1 MTNQENYPPDGGVV
15 SAGVVRESK
24 NPRALDS
31 CARGPAKNDR
41 GAGLFESRLPRI
53 SEHEFLCS
61 RSLSVRAADSR
72 HGHHGGRRRVYR
84 NYSPAWGHSPSAAH
98 SLSACGQALALSWSQ
113 AAEFS
118 EQQLADLAEQQLAAL
133 AVFSEQQPL
142 AQQASP
148 PQPDGQQSSV
158 QPVLQHS
165 LSPEQQG
172 PPLEQHASPA
182 LGWAVPLVLV
192 MV

>member
-1 MTNQENYPPDGGVV
+1 
-15 SAGVVRESK
+15 
-24 NPRALDS
+24 
-31 CARGPAKNDR
+31 
-41 GAGLFESRLPRI
+41 
-53 SEHEFLCS
+53 
-61 RSLSVRAADSR
+61 
-72 HGHHGGRRRVYR
+72 
-84 NYSPAWGHSPSAAH
+84 
-98 SLSACGQALALSWSQ
+98 LSACGQAPALSWSQ

-142 AQQASP
+142 AQHASP
-148 PQPDGQQSSV
+148 QQPDEQQSSL

-172 PPLEQHASPA
+172 PPLEQQGVSLEQHASPA